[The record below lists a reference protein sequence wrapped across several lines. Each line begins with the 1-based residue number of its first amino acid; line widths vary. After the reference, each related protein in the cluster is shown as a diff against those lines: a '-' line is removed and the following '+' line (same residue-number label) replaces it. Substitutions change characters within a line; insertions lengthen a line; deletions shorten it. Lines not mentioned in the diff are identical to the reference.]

1 LLPGSNGEVGHPSS
15 RNAPIRMIPWQKVLT
30 KALFEHD
37 AIGMRATVIAHL
49 GHEPTRARSPQPVGL
64 RTVWWQQTGSC
75 VYVPVLAGGA
85 ARGLNHHLLVRS
97 DAPGEHD
104 PLLDAAICGPP
115 AGVRSKCGRSRR
127 RTGRGRRSFT
137 GTSSDLR

>member
-1 LLPGSNGEVGHPSS
+1 MLPGSNGEVGRPSS
-15 RNAPIRMIPWQKVLT
+15 RNAPIRMIPWQKVVT

-49 GHEPTRARSPQPVGL
+49 GHEPIQARSPQPVGP
-64 RTVWWQQTGSC
+64 RTVWWQQRGSC

-85 ARGLNHHLLVRS
+85 ARGLNHLLLVRS

-104 PLLDAAICGPP
+104 PLLDAAICGHQHQTK
-115 AGVRSKCGRSRR
+115 VLNSTSMLLIRQLKTSR
-127 RTGRGRRSFT
+127 
-137 GTSSDLR
+137 

>member
-1 LLPGSNGEVGHPSS
+1 
-15 RNAPIRMIPWQKVLT
+15 MIPWQKVVT

-49 GHEPTRARSPQPVGL
+49 GHEPIQARSPQPVGP
-64 RTVWWQQTGSC
+64 RTVWWQQRGSC

-85 ARGLNHHLLVRS
+85 ARGLNHLLLVRS

-104 PLLDAAICGPP
+104 PLLDAAICGHQHQTK
-115 AGVRSKCGRSRR
+115 VLNSTSMLLIRQLKTSR
-127 RTGRGRRSFT
+127 
-137 GTSSDLR
+137 